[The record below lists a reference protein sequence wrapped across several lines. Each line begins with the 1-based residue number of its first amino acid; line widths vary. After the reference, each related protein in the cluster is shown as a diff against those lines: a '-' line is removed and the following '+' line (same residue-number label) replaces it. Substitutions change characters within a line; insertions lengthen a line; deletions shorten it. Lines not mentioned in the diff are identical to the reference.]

1 MARQT
6 FQKTLIAL
14 SLASTLSLTG
24 ILLPVDA
31 SGKATVEAI
40 LFNTLQKSFLIK
52 NSGPT
57 RATVNSF
64 NVSGNRRVIID
75 IENAEIGLSMPRDG
89 LLYRELVS
97 RWPSVK
103 NITINQFGGAR
114 PVVRVLLDIQ
124 GEDYMPELVQAS
136 GNTLELRLNQ
146 STGSKPFATV
156 TSSPPVSRQPEVSSS
171 WKSPETQISAQPT
184 ERTSQERTPVVKT
197 YPEDRP
203 VYAEPKP
210 LAQDVPHIK
219 LVELQ
224 RTKEDLALARQKF
237 QEQATLIQQLQSQ
250 VKDLNAQVHP
260 TTGPSLEEL
269 KRTLIVLNQK
279 YDDLTSENQRLKS
292 ELNNTSETLAKT
304 PNSASLQSQIASLK
318 KQISQNQEA
327 IRRQEEES
335 ESVKAQLKAAKT
347 ENTKLV
353 SELKRTERGQKEA
366 LASSGEQVALKEKLN
381 EAKQELVQAAEL
393 IKKQNQ
399 DIKNLNEKIAKV
411 ATGENASFKEQLTY
425 LNAKLEEKE
434 AELQRLKTNGMGTS
448 LPEGV
453 TPDAAYT
460 SLSQKYDQLI
470 RENKTLKEK
479 VTEAQNRPQ
488 IAAAPEGNE
497 KIRMRALEEQLSQ
510 ARSLLNNQEAQIRE
524 MRSSLK
530 SRSTSKS
537 SDPASRKLLE
547 EKDRQIAELERKII
561 SLGSSATGT
570 PSPEVSA
577 KYEAKLK
584 SLEVL
589 HKDEL
594 AHMKK
599 EMDQQEKLMDELYAQ
614 LEQAKG
620 VAGSKKS
627 KMPLEKTKLVNT
639 SNSGTDLKAERDAL
653 IQEKAMAE
661 QAILELKE
669 QQALSNSGIA
679 ELKTR
684 NDSLS
689 RQLSDLTDKY
699 QLAISEAVTAKEQV
713 KGLRA
718 AKGTPKNN
726 GLDGEMRALQTALTQ
741 KNNELQKLQ
750 SKMESLQAK
759 AAQQSGSDHSA
770 QLEALQSERNQLT
783 ENLTATE
790 NKLVML
796 QSEIDRLKSQ
806 SPMPPEVSPA
816 ENTPMRDSR
825 QMLASAKKQIKDLEQ
840 QLALLKQG
848 QKPESEGID
857 LRSVQE
863 EKEDTAK
870 RLASAEKQIQELK
883 DQLRKKAIGTQGKG
897 NIAPPQVA
905 SLSGISSESIAT
917 IESAFKEAKD
927 AEKDGQWTQALN
939 GYRQAY
945 KSAPTVSKY
954 AISLAQALV
963 HEQQYDEA
971 IQALETFLDQEPG
984 NKEAYSQ
991 LGKAYLLAGRIEDA
1005 NQMFATAMPTAT
1017 MSNYATSLKKLGRM
1031 SEAERVLKMAL
1042 EIQPNDTDLL
1052 FNLGNLYNTTN
1063 QFGLA
1068 KDTYLKALDKKPDF
1082 AEAHYNLGL
1091 LYSKTNEPKSAVTH
1105 LERYLELSPESP
1117 NKDAVKNFLKK
1128 LKA

>member
-14 SLASTLSLTG
+14 SLASTISLSGLFA
-24 ILLPVDA
+24 PVDA

-64 NVSGNRRVIID
+64 NVAGNRRVIID

-114 PVVRVLLDIQ
+114 PVVRVLIDIQ
-124 GEDYMPELVQAS
+124 GEDYLPELVQTS
-136 GNTLELRLNQ
+136 GNTLELRLNHSA
-146 STGSKPFATV
+146 STKSIAAAASDPHQPLAQGLER
-156 TSSPPVSRQPEVSSS
+156 SPA
-171 WKSPETQISAQPT
+171 I
-184 ERTSQERTPVVKT
+184 KT

-203 VYAEPKP
+203 VYTESSISSSTPSSP
-210 LAQDVPHIK
+210 PHSDVPHIK

-224 RTKEDLALARQKF
+224 RTKEDLALARQRS
-237 QEQATLIQQLQSQ
+237 QEQATLIQQLQTQ

-292 ELNNTSETLAKT
+292 ELTSTSEALAKT
-304 PNSASLQSQIASLK
+304 PNSAGLQTQIASLK
-318 KQISQNQEA
+318 KQITQNQETL
-327 IRRQEEES
+327 RRQEEES
-335 ESVKAQLKAAKT
+335 EGVKAQLKAAKLD
-347 ENTKLV
+347 NTKLA
-353 SELKRTERGQKEA
+353 SELKRTELGQKEA
-366 LASSGEQVALKEKLN
+366 LATSGEQLALKEKLN

-399 DIKNLNEKIAKV
+399 DIKNLNEKISKV

-434 AELQRLKTNGMGTS
+434 SELQRLRTNGIGAS

-460 SLSQKYDQLI
+460 SLSHKYDQLI
-470 RENKTLKEK
+470 RENKTLKEQ
-479 VTEAQNRPQ
+479 VTEAQNRHQ
-488 IAAAPEGNE
+488 IATAPEANDKARTRG
-497 KIRMRALEEQLSQ
+497 LEEQLSQ

-524 MRSSLK
+524 MRASLK
-530 SRSTSKS
+530 SRSNIRSTDPSSK
-537 SDPASRKLLE
+537 KMLE
-547 EKDRQIAELERKII
+547 EKERQIAELERKLI
-561 SLGSSATGT
+561 SLGSSETGT

-594 AHMKK
+594 DQMKK
-599 EMDQQEKLMDELYAQ
+599 EIAQQEKLMDELHAQ

-620 VAGSKKS
+620 IAGNKKS
-627 KMPLEKTKLVNT
+627 KMPLEKTKLVNASST
-639 SNSGTDLKAERDAL
+639 PGSSESLKSERDAL

-661 QAILELKE
+661 RAILELKE
-669 QQALSNSGIA
+669 QQALSNAGIA

-699 QLAISEAVTAKEQV
+699 QLAISDAVTAKDQV
-713 KGLRA
+713 KALRA
-718 AKGTPKNN
+718 SKGTSKNN

-741 KNNELQKLQ
+741 KNSELQKLQ

-759 AAQQSGSDHSA
+759 ASQQNGVDQAA

-783 ENLTATE
+783 DNLNATE
-790 NKLVML
+790 SKLAIL

-806 SPMPPEVSPA
+806 SPTPPEIGASETVNNPQMK
-816 ENTPMRDSR
+816 ESR
-825 QMLASAKKQIKDLEQ
+825 LMLASAKKQIKDLEQ
-840 QLALLKQG
+840 QLALMKQG
-848 QKPESEGID
+848 QKPEAEGID
-857 LRSVQE
+857 LRAVQE

-883 DQLRKKAIGTQGKG
+883 EQLRKKTSGSPVKG
-897 NIAPPQVA
+897 ASTPTQVA
-905 SLSGISSESIAT
+905 SLSGTSRDSFADVETTFRDAR
-917 IESAFKEAKD
+917 EA
-927 AEKDGQWTQALN
+927 ERDGQWPQALT

-945 KSAPTVSKY
+945 KAAPTVSKY

-1105 LERYLELSPESP
+1105 LERYLELSPDSP

>member
-52 NSGPT
+52 SSGPA

-64 NVSGNRRVIID
+64 NLSGNRRVIID

-146 STGSKPFATV
+146 TTGSKPFTTA
-156 TSSPPVSRQPEVSSS
+156 TSSPTTSTQPEANYS
-171 WKSPETQISAQPT
+171 WKSPESLVSEHPA
-184 ERTSQERTPVVKT
+184 ERTPPIIKT
-197 YPEDRP
+197 YPEDKP
-203 VYAEPKP
+203 VYADPKP

-224 RTKEDLALARQKF
+224 RTKEDLALARQKY
-237 QEQATLIQQLQSQ
+237 QEQATLIQQLQFQ
-250 VKDLNAQVHP
+250 VKALNAQVNP

-279 YDDLTSENQRLKS
+279 YDDLTSENQRLKT
-292 ELNNTSETLAKT
+292 ELSNTSETLAKT
-304 PNSASLQSQIASLK
+304 PNSAGLQSQIASLK

-327 IRRQEEES
+327 LRRQEEES
-335 ESVKAQLKAAKT
+335 ESVKAQLKAAKN
-347 ENTKLV
+347 ENTKLA

-366 LASSGEQVALKEKLN
+366 LASTGEQVALKEKLN

-425 LNAKLEEKE
+425 LNTKLEEKE

-488 IAAAPEGNE
+488 IAAQPEGND
-497 KIRMRALEEQLSQ
+497 KARTRALEEQLSQ
-510 ARSLLNNQEAQIRE
+510 ARSMLNNQEAQIRE
-524 MRSSLK
+524 MRASLK
-530 SRSTSKS
+530 SRSNTKT
-537 SDPASRKLLE
+537 SDPSSRKILE

-561 SLGSSATGT
+561 SLGSNATGT

-594 AHMKK
+594 AQMKK
-599 EMDQQEKLMDELYAQ
+599 EMEQQEKLMDELYAQ

-620 VAGSKKS
+620 TAGSKKS
-627 KMPLEKTKLVNT
+627 KMPLEKTKLVNAET
-639 SNSGTDLKAERDAL
+639 AERDAL

-669 QQALSNSGIA
+669 QQALSNAGIA

-713 KGLRA
+713 KALRA
-718 AKGTPKNN
+718 SKGASKNN

-750 SKMESLQAK
+750 SKMETLQAK
-759 AAQQSGSDHSA
+759 AAQQNGIDHSA

-783 ENLTATE
+783 ENLMATE

-796 QSEIDRLKSQ
+796 QTEIDRLKSQ
-806 SPMPPEVSPA
+806 SPTPPEVSSP
-816 ENTPMRDSR
+816 ENTPMRDNR

-870 RLASAEKQIQELK
+870 RLASAEKQIQDLK
-883 DQLRKKAIGTQGKG
+883 EQLRKKASGAQGRG
-897 NIAPPQVA
+897 NTTPTQVA
-905 SLSGISSESIAT
+905 SLSGISSESIT
-917 IESAFKEAKD
+917 TLESVFKEAKE
-927 AEKDGQWTQALN
+927 AEKDGQWAQALN

-971 IQALETFLDQEPG
+971 IQVLETFLDQEPG

-1068 KDTYLKALDKKPDF
+1068 KETYLKAIDKKPDF

-1091 LYSKTNEPKSAVTH
+1091 LYSKTNESKNAVNH
-1105 LERYLELSPESP
+1105 LERYLELSPDSP